1 MAHGF
6 FITVEG
12 GEGAGKSSM
21 LEFIRVR
28 LNQAGHDVIVTRE
41 PGGTALGEHIREILL
56 DVQGSTNAASA
67 GTRRSGH
74 ARELHMSA
82 ETEALLMFAARAEH
96 LERIIRPA
104 LEAGKTVLC
113 DRFTDATYAYQGGG
127 RGLPQERIAQLEAWV
142 QGALRPN
149 LTLLLDVPVDVGLK
163 RANQRGEPDRFE
175 REQKEFFER
184 VRATYLERARRE
196 PQRLRVIDASR
207 SPAEVERQIAAILTE
222 VIGI

>member
-21 LEFIRVR
+21 LAFIRVR
-28 LNQAGHDVIVTRE
+28 LNQTGHDVVVTRE
-41 PGGTALGEHIREILL
+41 PGGTALGERVRDILL
-56 DVQGSTNAASA
+56 
-67 GTRRSGH
+67 H
-74 ARELHMSA
+74 ARELHMNA

-96 LERIIRPA
+96 LEHVIRPA
-104 LEAGKTVLC
+104 LKAGKTVLC

-149 LTLLLDVPVDVGLK
+149 LTLLLDVPVEVGLK

-184 VRATYLERARRE
+184 VRATYLDRARRE

-222 VIGI
+222 AIGVRD